1 MIALI
6 AAMDRNRVIGQDGK
20 MPWHMP
26 ADLKHFRRLTKGH
39 VVVMG
44 RKTYES
50 IGGPLK
56 GRTNVILTRDE
67 QFEAAG
73 CEVLHSIDAVL
84 KDDRSIFVIGGG
96 EVYRQFLP
104 HADRLCLTRIDAAF
118 EGDTF
123 FPAWDEREWRMTES
137 VSHARDE
144 KNPYD
149 CVFETYERMSR

>member
-1 MIALI
+1 MIALV

-50 IGGPLK
+50 IGGPLR
-56 GRTNVILTRDE
+56 GRTNVILTRDK
-67 QFEAAG
+67 QYEAPG
-73 CEVLHSIDAVL
+73 CVVAHSAAEILQDE
-84 KDDRSIFVIGGG
+84 RSVFIIGGG

-104 HADRLCLTRIDAAF
+104 HADRLYVTRIEAEF

-123 FPAWDEREWRMTES
+123 FPAFDARTWRLTAS
-137 VSHARDE
+137 VPHRQDE

-149 CVFETYERMSR
+149 CRFETYERV